1 MEPAVARVVVFAA
14 AIGAHGERRHG
25 GALPIVGRTGHD
37 GEARAA
43 VCAVEEGI
51 AVTAIAGIVQL
62 AQAVGAGGD
71 IRRDERGPAGAGF
84 ARVDTEAGLAARLA
98 LFAGQFLDPRQR
110 RRPPPQL
117 ADESIE
123 RVRSALYLDDHS
135 AGAISH
141 ETRESQARGERV
153 HVRAKA
159 HTLHHA
165 SDGDAPARR

>member
-1 MEPAVARVVVFAA
+1 M
-14 AIGAHGERRHG
+14 
-25 GALPIVGRTGHD
+25 
-37 GEARAA
+37 
-43 VCAVEEGI
+43 
-51 AVTAIAGIVQL
+51 TAIAGIVQL

-71 IRRDERGPAGAGF
+71 IRRDESGPAGPGL
-84 ARVDTEAGLAARLA
+84 ARVDAEASLAARLA
-98 LFAGQFLDPRQR
+98 LFAGQLLDPRQR

-141 ETRESQARGERV
+141 ETRESQARGERM